1 MSFKFLV
8 SLYEKI
14 NELEE
19 KRSSLIDEMKK
30 KESPTE
36 ERERL
41 LRQVSFYFVFFLNNS
56 FCFCINIIL
65 SATDFNFHWVMTFI
79 MFH

>member
-41 LRQVSFYFVFFLNNS
+41 LRQVSFYFVFF
-56 FCFCINIIL
+56 
-65 SATDFNFHWVMTFI
+65 V
-79 MFH
+79 

>member
-41 LRQVSFYFVFFLNNS
+41 LRQVSFYFVFF
-56 FCFCINIIL
+56 CIIL
-65 SATDFNFHWVMTFI
+65 FVSVLILYFLRQISIFI
-79 MFH
+79 GL